1 MERERGLICPFVF
14 HRNGERIRDWRYN
27 WTRALLAAG
36 LATTDPETGKTSR
49 ARVVHD
55 FRRTAIRN
63 LVRAGISEKVA
74 MTMCGHET
82 REVFDR
88 YDIVTGD
95 DLRAAA
101 AKLYAINAATGKVSG
116 KVAPISGRRRA
127 LKSPK

>member
-1 MERERGLICPFVF
+1 
-14 HRNGERIRDWRYN
+14 
-27 WTRALLAAG
+27 
-36 LATTDPETGKTSR
+36 
-49 ARVVHD
+49 
-55 FRRTAIRN
+55 
-63 LVRAGISEKVA
+63 
-74 MTMCGHET
+74 MTMCWHET

-127 LKSPK
+127 LKSPKWLMRKGGLEPEPSPRKPGQN